1 MLTLGW
7 IGKWALPVAAL
18 SLLCTATTAQ
28 QSTAGSNPQVRTE
41 AEISAESR
49 FREFVLAYQ
58 GADYLT
64 QWRIVDPRKRYWVKI
79 SRWRK
84 AMQQSRR
91 SHGALAEIT
100 VTHVLS
106 VDAKQIPCTE
116 MGHCYLAAAAR
127 ETGGRV
133 IGSEIEPEKLA
144 TARANMERSG
154 VADIVDIRAGDA
166 LQSLWDAPDGIDF
179 LLLDGWKDLYQP
191 VLDLLHPKLAPGAVV
206 VADNIFTFKT
216 ALRPYVERMQARN
229 SGFRS
234 STVAIGAGMEFSVK
248 LS

>member
-1 MLTLGW
+1 MLAGLLRGRDVATSIQPYLQRAF
-7 IGKWALPVAAL
+7 IPV
-18 SLLCTATTAQ
+18 S
-28 QSTAGSNPQVRTE
+28 P
-41 AEISAESR
+41 ESGQ
-49 FREFVLAYQ
+49 FL
-58 GADYLT
+58 YLT
-64 QWRIVDPRKRYWVKI
+64 
-79 SRWRK
+79 
-84 AMQQSRR
+84 
-91 SHGALAEIT
+91 ALAARARNIVEFGTSYGIST
-100 VTHVLS
+100 L
-106 VDAKQIPCTE
+106 
-116 MGHCYLAAAAR
+116 YLAAAAR

-133 IGSEIEPEKLA
+133 IGSEMEPEKLA
-144 TARANMERSG
+144 TARTNMKGSG
-154 VADIVDIRAGDA
+154 VADIVDIREGDA
-166 LQSLWDAPDGIDF
+166 LQSLRDVPDGVDF

>member
-1 MLTLGW
+1 MDARIRNTLD
-7 IGKWALPVAAL
+7 KLQLAAKGDRWKI
-18 SLLCTATTAQ
+18 A
-28 QSTAGSNPQVRTE
+28 AGIP
-41 AEISAESR
+41 A
-49 FREFVLAYQ
+49 VLAGLLRGRDVATSIQPYLQ
-58 GADYLT
+58 RAFIPVSPESGQFLYLT
-64 QWRIVDPRKRYWVKI
+64 ALVARARNIVEFGTSYGI
-79 SRWRK
+79 ST
-84 AMQQSRR
+84 
-91 SHGALAEIT
+91 L
-100 VTHVLS
+100 
-106 VDAKQIPCTE
+106 
-116 MGHCYLAAAAR
+116 YLAAAAR

-144 TARANMERSG
+144 TARANMEHSG

>member
-1 MLTLGW
+1 MDAKIRNTLD
-7 IGKWALPVAAL
+7 KLQHAAKGDRWKI
-18 SLLCTATTAQ
+18 A
-28 QSTAGSNPQVRTE
+28 AGIP
-41 AEISAESR
+41 A
-49 FREFVLAYQ
+49 VLAGLLRGRDVATSIQPYLRRAFIPVSPESGQ
-58 GADYLT
+58 FLYLT
-64 QWRIVDPRKRYWVKI
+64 
-79 SRWRK
+79 
-84 AMQQSRR
+84 
-91 SHGALAEIT
+91 ALAARARNIVEFGTSYGIST
-100 VTHVLS
+100 L
-106 VDAKQIPCTE
+106 
-116 MGHCYLAAAAR
+116 YLAAAAR

>member
-1 MLTLGW
+1 MEHANVGEQRLDARIRNTLD
-7 IGKWALPVAAL
+7 KLQHAAKGDRWKI
-18 SLLCTATTAQ
+18 A
-28 QSTAGSNPQVRTE
+28 AGIP
-41 AEISAESR
+41 A
-49 FREFVLAYQ
+49 VLAGLLRGRDVATSIQPYLQ
-58 GADYLT
+58 RAFIPVSPESGQLLYLT
-64 QWRIVDPRKRYWVKI
+64 
-79 SRWRK
+79 
-84 AMQQSRR
+84 
-91 SHGALAEIT
+91 ALAARARNIVEFGTSYGIST
-100 VTHVLS
+100 L
-106 VDAKQIPCTE
+106 
-116 MGHCYLAAAAR
+116 YLAAAAR

>member
-1 MLTLGW
+1 MD
-7 IGKWALPVAAL
+7 A
-18 SLLCTATTAQ
+18 
-28 QSTAGSNPQVRTE
+28 QVRNTLDKLQH
-41 AEISAESR
+41 AAKGDRWKIAAGIPA
-49 FREFVLAYQ
+49 VLAGLLRGRDVATSIQPYLQ
-58 GADYLT
+58 RAFIPVSPESGQFLYLT
-64 QWRIVDPRKRYWVKI
+64 
-79 SRWRK
+79 
-84 AMQQSRR
+84 
-91 SHGALAEIT
+91 ALAARARNIVEFGTSYGIST
-100 VTHVLS
+100 L
-106 VDAKQIPCTE
+106 
-116 MGHCYLAAAAR
+116 YLAAAAR